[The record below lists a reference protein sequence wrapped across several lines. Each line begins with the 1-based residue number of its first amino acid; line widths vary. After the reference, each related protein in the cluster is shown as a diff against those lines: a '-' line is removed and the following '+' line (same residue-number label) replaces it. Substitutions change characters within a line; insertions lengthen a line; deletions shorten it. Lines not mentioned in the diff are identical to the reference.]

1 MSADKELSAILK
13 KMKAGTADFEDMQRY
28 SLRTAEIRAE
38 VLKENLSSAGTGRNE
53 EACIQILRE
62 QHEDVFQ
69 KESAVQKTLDEKQNI
84 HIEPKKP
91 KFPAERVRKAAHSL
105 EDKTVSEEVI
115 QRRAENAVANI
126 ANSFHDDYIKENAEF
141 RQNAGLKCHVTRI
154 GAFECCAW
162 CAEVAGR
169 YEVGKEPA
177 DFWRR
182 HDHCS
187 CRMDYE
193 NQKVRQRLSGTG
205 KGWKVDSETQR
216 RQAQRIQYK
225 PKRFSREEAKA
236 LEQQKLSRIKGLTSA
251 GRSDMEYSLFRQI
264 EYNEINPI
272 TAQRAIRFNLYQVTN
287 SKNNIYVSEGARND
301 RVKPKELHKIDMHLS
316 EVYKIMNIEKN
327 ENLPTVYVVNEAEM
341 NSYAA
346 ASYNAI
352 LNVLYLSRKFAI
364 YSGGNVP
371 DGMEQFSCHKDDRS
385 SYVHELYH
393 WLDAEKFRQ
402 KYGQVTQENYG
413 DYVDFINQE
422 AKKKLDK
429 LVKKGYNINDSSD
442 YGKKEYQNQKY
453 YETYTEYR
461 VTNLLEE

>member
-1 MSADKELSAILK
+1 MSADKELSVILK

-38 VLKENLSSAGTGRNE
+38 ILKENLSPAGTGQNE

-69 KESAVQKTLDEKQNI
+69 KESAVQKALDEKQNI

-126 ANSFHDDYIKENAEF
+126 ANSFHDDYIRENAEF
-141 RQNAGLKCHVTRI
+141 RQNAGLKCHVSRI
-154 GAFECCAW
+154 GASKCCAW

-182 HDHCS
+182 HDSCS

-205 KGWKVDSETQR
+205 KGWKVDSENQR

-236 LEQQKLSRIKGLTSA
+236 LEQQKLSRIKGLTIA
-251 GRSDMEYSLFRQI
+251 GKTGIMKNIELPSETNKISSMSEETKRQI
-264 EYNEINPI
+264 SEAFDKINRQYNLQLDELVTIPLKPEEKNVPFQFQPIRGKNGELIKRIAINSNYN
-272 TAQRAIRFNLYQVTN
+272 FNDTQELFQARIMRNFSKGILASN
-287 SKNNIYVSEGARND
+287 SVFGLISHEAAHVMTFQDVATFSGYLIQNKSVSEQVVYGISGYADAMMDGAECIAEAFAA
-301 RVKPKELHKIDMHLS
+301 KQCGQPIS
-316 EVYKIMNIEKN
+316 E
-327 ENLPTVYVVNEAEM
+327 EAQ
-341 NSYAA
+341 A
-346 ASYNAI
+346 
-352 LNVLYLSRKFAI
+352 L
-364 YSGGNVP
+364 
-371 DGMEQFSCHKDDRS
+371 
-385 SYVHELYH
+385 
-393 WLDAEKFRQ
+393 
-402 KYGQVTQENYG
+402 
-413 DYVDFINQE
+413 
-422 AKKKLDK
+422 LDK
-429 LVKKGYNINDSSD
+429 FIERWHK
-442 YGKKEYQNQKY
+442 
-453 YETYTEYR
+453 
-461 VTNLLEE
+461 